1 MSSRDF
7 LFPFICF
14 SQSER
19 SPGASWTLCE
29 PHIGIHFTK
38 VHLILVVCSVIL
50 MSSRLSHRVCK
61 LLAHVIRVL
70 VLWASCPCPVLPE
83 LTAGRLALWHRSC
96 VLGRRPI
103 PLLRHP
109 ALHLLCS
116 GGLELGVWGEG
127 KLDVW
132 SIRHQHPSPTSL
144 NYQELKAWMLYFWP
158 WVGLPPGDDGP
169 CKGE

>member
-19 SPGASWTLCE
+19 SPVASWTLCE

-50 MSSRLSHRVCK
+50 TSSRLSHRVCK

-70 VLWASCPCPVLPE
+70 VPWASCPCPVLPE
-83 LTAGRLALWHRSC
+83 PTAGRLALWHCSC

-116 GGLELGVWGEG
+116 RGLELGCEERENWMFGLSG
-127 KLDVW
+127 TNTPLQDPW
-132 SIRHQHPSPTSL
+132 TTRSL
-144 NYQELKAWMLYFWP
+144 KHECFIS
-158 WVGLPPGDDGP
+158 GL
-169 CKGE
+169 E